1 MSRFFVWNIVLLSL
15 HFVQLCVY
23 LYVLGRLVMFPSL
36 GEVALYRCLMRPSSM
51 TLSGHQSICS
61 RGASMLAVRVLLLW
75 QADFSECVG
84 RQGWLL
90 AWLSVRSC
98 LV

>member
-1 MSRFFVWNIVLLSL
+1 
-15 HFVQLCVY
+15 
-23 LYVLGRLVMFPSL
+23 
-36 GEVALYRCLMRPSSM
+36 M
-51 TLSGHQSICS
+51 TLSGHQSIFS

-84 RQGWLL
+84 SQGWLL

>member
-1 MSRFFVWNIVLLSL
+1 
-15 HFVQLCVY
+15 
-23 LYVLGRLVMFPSL
+23 MFPNL
-36 GEVALYRCLMRPSSM
+36 GEVALYRCLMKPSSM
-51 TLSGHQSICS
+51 LLSGHQSICS
-61 RGASMLAVRVLLLW
+61 RGVLAMRVLLLW
-75 QADFSECVG
+75 QADFSGCVG